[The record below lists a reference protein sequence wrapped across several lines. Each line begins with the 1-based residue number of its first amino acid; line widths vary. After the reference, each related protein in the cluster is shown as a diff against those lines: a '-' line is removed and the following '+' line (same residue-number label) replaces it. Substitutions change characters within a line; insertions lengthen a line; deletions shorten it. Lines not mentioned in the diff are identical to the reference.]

1 MSKQEFACGVVST
14 RRWQFSRTPRAFA
27 ASVLQHLQQQLQQQ
41 LKHQLQQQE
50 QQNAPQGEKLR
61 FVTSGFM
68 RLLVMRR
75 SPASGILCRI
85 AEAPMRNAAIAAES
99 QLFRWPGVKE
109 LLNSFNTNNA
119 VCRIAEAPMRNAA
132 IAAESQLFRW
142 PGVKELL
149 NSFNTNNAVLDS
161 SPWKREQEKRQKKK
175 KAGVDLGARRQ
186 GLMRIVEWGDNGN
199 PWNCRGLVEQEVF
212 VQEGDFFVIADE

>member
-1 MSKQEFACGVVST
+1 MFLFE
-14 RRWQFSRTPRAFA
+14 
-27 ASVLQHLQQQLQQQ
+27 
-41 LKHQLQQQE
+41 
-50 QQNAPQGEKLR
+50 GEKLR

-119 VCRIAEAPMRNAA
+119 V
-132 IAAESQLFRW
+132 
-142 PGVKELL
+142 
-149 NSFNTNNAVLDS
+149 LDS

-175 KAGVDLGARRQ
+175 KAGADLGARR
-186 GLMRIVEWGDNGN
+186 
-199 PWNCRGLVEQEVF
+199 
-212 VQEGDFFVIADE
+212 